1 MTMRL
6 HSFVAVAAFLFAV
19 AACTDTTA
27 NPTSCTGSGAAASVS
42 AVGTSSFSPATV
54 TINAGQSVCWQ
65 NTTGVAHTVTSD
77 DGTSFDSPL
86 ANKGNFIQAFA
97 TPGTFTY
104 HCSIHPAMTG
114 TVTVN

>member
-1 MTMRL
+1 MSMRAHAL
-6 HSFVAVAAFLFAV
+6 AAFGAFLVVA

-27 NPTSCTGSGAAASVS
+27 NPTSCAGTGAAASVS
-42 AVGTSSFSPATV
+42 AVGTTSFSPAAVTV
-54 TINAGQSVCWQ
+54 DSGQSVCWQ

-77 DGTSFDSPL
+77 DGVSFNSPL
-86 ANKGNFIQAFA
+86 ANHGNFIHVFSVK
-97 TPGTFTY
+97 GTFTY